1 MRPLTRP
8 DIDNYCKAPLDA
20 LNGIVWRDDSQVV
33 ELTVSKFYS
42 SRPRLELEAVE
53 L

>member
-1 MRPLTRP
+1 V
-8 DIDNYCKAPLDA
+8 IDA

-42 SRPRLELEAVE
+42 SRPRLELTAVE